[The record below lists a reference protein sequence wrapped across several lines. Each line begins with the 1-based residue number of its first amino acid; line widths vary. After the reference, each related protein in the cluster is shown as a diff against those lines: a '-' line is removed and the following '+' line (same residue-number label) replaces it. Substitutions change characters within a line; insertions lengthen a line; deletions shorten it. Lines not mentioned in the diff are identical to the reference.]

1 MHPTVKI
8 IYLIVLAV
16 TVHLLQPQELAT
28 LAAPIIVLLI
38 YYKAINILKMLT
50 RMRWLF
56 LTMMVI
62 YAFSTPGEYVPDFPF
77 EIGPTYEGLQAAI
90 VQASRL
96 SIMLAGLALLLTTT
110 TRESLMVGF
119 YVLLLPLKYFGLSP
133 ERFAARLW
141 LTLHYVDHPVA
152 VGRGQGVFERLKHM
166 QFDDETNQQGPE
178 TITLDLPAL
187 TWRDGLALV
196 TVVLVGMYV
205 L

>member
-8 IYLIVLAV
+8 IYLIALAV
-16 TVHLLQPQELAT
+16 TVHLLPPQELAT
-28 LAAPIIVLLI
+28 LAVLTIVLLI

-77 EIGPTYEGLQAAI
+77 EIGPTYEGLCAAM

-152 VGRGQGVFERLKHM
+152 VGRGQGVFERLRHM

-196 TVVLVGMYV
+196 TIVLVGMYV